1 MLSASISIQ
10 ALLVI
15 LLIVI
20 LLFGTR
26 KLGNIGS
33 DLGNALK
40 SFRKAIRDD
49 SDKEADVATNDDKTT
64 LKDGSEHKK

>member
-10 ALLVI
+10 ALLLI
-15 LLIVI
+15 LLIVV

-40 SFRKAIRDD
+40 GFRKAVRDD
-49 SDKEADVATNDDKTT
+49 SEKEAEAVSDKT
-64 LKDGSEHKK
+64 LKDGSEHKQ

>member
-1 MLSASISIQ
+1 MLSAAISIQ
-10 ALLVI
+10 ALLLI
-15 LLIVI
+15 LLIVV

-26 KLGNIGS
+26 KLGSIGT

-49 SDKEADVATNDDKTT
+49 SAEKEANTVTEDKT
-64 LKDGSEHKK
+64 LNDSSEHKK

>member
-15 LLIVI
+15 LLIVV

-26 KLGNIGS
+26 KLGNIGA

-40 SFRKAIRDD
+40 GFRKAVRDD
-49 SDKEADVATNDDKTT
+49 SEKEAEVGSDKT
-64 LKDGSEHKK
+64 LKDGSEHKH

>member
-10 ALLVI
+10 ALLLI
-15 LLIVI
+15 LLIVV

-40 SFRKAIRDD
+40 GFRKAVRDD
-49 SDKEADVATNDDKTT
+49 SSEKEAEVVSDKT
-64 LKDGSEHKK
+64 LKDGSEHKH

>member
-10 ALLVI
+10 ALLLILVI
-15 LLIVI
+15 VV
-20 LLFGTR
+20 LLFGTG

-40 SFRKAIRDD
+40 GFRKALQDD
-49 SDKEADVATNDDKTT
+49 SDQANRTAGDKT

>member
-10 ALLVI
+10 ALLLI
-15 LLIVI
+15 LIIVV
-20 LLFGTR
+20 LLFGTG

-40 SFRKAIRDD
+40 GFRKAMQDD
-49 SDKEADVATNDDKTT
+49 SDQADRSVGDKT
-64 LKDGSEHKK
+64 LKDSSEHKK

>member
-10 ALLVI
+10 ALLLI
-15 LLIVI
+15 LLIVV

-33 DLGNALK
+33 DLGSALK
-40 SFRKAIRDD
+40 GFRKAIRDD
-49 SDKEADVATNDDKTT
+49 SEKETDTVTDDKT
-64 LKDGSEHKK
+64 LKDGTEHKK

>member
-10 ALLVI
+10 ALLLILVI
-15 LLIVI
+15 VV

-49 SDKEADVATNDDKTT
+49 SETDAATTDKT

>member
-10 ALLVI
+10 ALLLI
-15 LLIVI
+15 LLIVV

-26 KLGNIGS
+26 KLGNIGA

-40 SFRKAIRDD
+40 GFRKAIRDD
-49 SDKEADVATNDDKTT
+49 SEKDVEVVSEKTT
-64 LKDGSEHKK
+64 LKDGSEHKQ

>member
-10 ALLVI
+10 ALLLI
-15 LLIVI
+15 LLIVV

-26 KLGNIGS
+26 KLGNIGA

-40 SFRKAIRDD
+40 GFRKAIRDD
-49 SDKEADVATNDDKTT
+49 SEKDAEVVSDKTTT
-64 LKDGSEHKK
+64 LKDGSEHKQ

>member
-1 MLSASISIQ
+1 MLSAAISIQ
-10 ALLVI
+10 ALLLI
-15 LLIVI
+15 LLIVV

-26 KLGNIGS
+26 KLGSIGT

-40 SFRKAIRDD
+40 SFRKAIRDE
-49 SDKEADVATNDDKTT
+49 SAEKEANTATEDKT

>member
-10 ALLVI
+10 ALLLI
-15 LLIVI
+15 LLIVV

-40 SFRKAIRDD
+40 GFRKAVRDD
-49 SDKEADVATNDDKTT
+49 SEKESDAIVSDKT

>member
-1 MLSASISIQ
+1 MLSAAISIQ
-10 ALLVI
+10 ALLLI
-15 LLIVI
+15 LLIVV

-26 KLGNIGS
+26 KLGTIGS

-49 SDKEADVATNDDKTT
+49 SEKETDATVNDKT
-64 LKDGSEHKK
+64 LKDEQKK

>member
-10 ALLVI
+10 ALLLILVI
-15 LLIVI
+15 VV

-40 SFRKAIRDD
+40 GFRKALREE
-49 SDKEADVATNDDKTT
+49 SEKETDVVTGDR
-64 LKDGSEHKK
+64 LKDSSEHKK